1 MRGSIETIKF
11 TFILS
16 LLFGII
22 TYLVTVNIETNF
34 FILHTI
40 WHLLSEIQKYL
51 STKSSSESYL
61 FYHAVYLYSALFL
74 MQQNILDYAKN
85 SNKAIPENLLELRT
99 QMAQSELVALQNTE
113 YITFRSR
120 NPIAVAH
127 QNFCIEV
134 AVKVR
139 SVLDS
144 GINLRIAI
152 NVAKI
157 DNLKYYQ
164 EARDITSANKTVS

>member
-34 FILHTI
+34 FILNTI
-40 WHLLSEIQKYL
+40 WISNNFVLTVCGGIVASFLVVLLSEIQKYL

-85 SNKAIPENLLELRT
+85 SNKAIPENVKKANKE
-99 QMAQSELVALQNTE
+99 
-113 YITFRSR
+113 
-120 NPIAVAH
+120 AVA
-127 QNFCIEV
+127 
-134 AVKVR
+134 K
-139 SVLDS
+139 
-144 GINLRIAI
+144 
-152 NVAKI
+152 
-157 DNLKYYQ
+157 
-164 EARDITSANKTVS
+164 

>member
-1 MRGSIETIKF
+1 
-11 TFILS
+11 
-16 LLFGII
+16 
-22 TYLVTVNIETNF
+22 
-34 FILHTI
+34 
-40 WHLLSEIQKYL
+40 
-51 STKSSSESYL
+51 
-61 FYHAVYLYSALFL
+61 

-164 EARDITSANKTVS
+164 EARDITSANKTVSSTLIILYRNITSILKEIDKYLLTIDHSCKSRFNWTTMRTTIQENYDSIFKIGNFEDFLKQGE